1 MQIRF
6 KLVAIAALLA
16 NSLGSAQAQ
25 NNPPESFYGGLE
37 VGRSSVSDQT
47 GSVSTQLVTLVGGRA
62 TATQGSSINDY
73 RIFGGYKLNENINL
87 ELGYLQTSDLGLNF
101 AGVARNATAYSG
113 SSTLKFTGFDYSVLL
128 RPNVS
133 TGMNGLF
140 LRLGGHSLSG
150 AQAFTQTVAGGTV
163 SGSSNQ
169 SGTGLLFGVGYD
181 IGIAK
186 NVDLRVSA
194 NRLNKIAGQSDSS
207 ATVYSVSVHS
217 HGSDEPRDLTRI
229 AATHLNVGSPTSPQ

>member
-16 NSLGSAQAQ
+16 NSVGSAQAQ
-25 NNPPESFYGGLE
+25 NNPTESFYGGLE
-37 VGRSSVSDQT
+37 VGRARVSDQT
-47 GSVSTQLVTLVGGRA
+47 GAFSRQLVTLVGGRS

-73 RIFGGYKLNENINL
+73 RIFGGYKLNENINF
-87 ELGYLQTSDLGLNF
+87 ELGYLQTSTLGLNF
-101 AGVARNATAYSG
+101 AGVASNATAYAG
-113 SSTLKFTGFDYSVLL
+113 SSTVKFSGFDYSVLL

-140 LRLGGHSLSG
+140 LRLGGHSLSS
-150 AQAFTQTVAGGTV
+150 AQAFTLTGAGGTV
-163 SGSSNQ
+163 SASNNQ

-186 NVDLRVSA
+186 NIDIRVSA
-194 NRLNKIAGQSDSS
+194 NRLNKIAGQSDGS
-207 ATVYSVSVHS
+207 ATVYSVGV
-217 HGSDEPRDLTRI
+217 LTRF
-229 AATHLNVGSPTSPQ
+229 